1 MKYKQMMFFREW
13 NDKIILEDI
22 TDDDLN
28 GICDQINGERLERS
42 LN

>member
-28 GICDQINGERLERS
+28 GICDQINGERLES
-42 LN
+42 YVK

>member
-28 GICDQINGERLERS
+28 GICDQINGERLES
-42 LN
+42 YVN